1 VTCVITC
8 ARDELD
14 NGATYGGE
22 ILHANLRRAW
32 EGHGLGLI
40 SIGVFIG
47 KKIYFLEHHKT
58 TADWMTSSVVC
69 GLCDDV
75 ITMCVVSI

>member
-1 VTCVITC
+1 MS

-22 ILHANLRRAW
+22 ILHANLRAAW
-32 EGHGLGLI
+32 DGHGLGLI

-47 KKIYFLEHHKT
+47 KKFT
-58 TADWMTSSVVC
+58 F
-69 GLCDDV
+69 
-75 ITMCVVSI
+75 